1 MTTTTQSPRPF
12 ELAERELSAADA
24 EVAKIEREV
33 APVLDKFAALHEQ
46 LDNLTATVG
55 ADAPASRKAAAAIA
69 ALSGQVIAARTKL
82 EREQRRRSATAE
94 RFDSERR
101 AIALAR
107 IAVTDQER
115 RVGRQADALAIARRE
130 VREKEIAADHEE
142 RELLRLRGEMQV
154 LTGND
159 EHAPR
164 GAR

>member
-1 MTTTTQSPRPF
+1 MTTQMQQMTPF

-24 EVAKIEREV
+24 EVGRVEKEV
-33 APVLDKFAALHEQ
+33 APTLDKFAALHEQ
-46 LDNLTATVG
+46 LDALVGTHG
-55 ADAPASRKAAAAIA
+55 ADHPEARKITAKIA
-69 ALSGQVIAARTKL
+69 AMSGDVIAARTKL

-142 RELLRLRGEMQV
+142 RELLRLRGELQI
-154 LTGND
+154 LTGED

-164 GAR
+164 EAR